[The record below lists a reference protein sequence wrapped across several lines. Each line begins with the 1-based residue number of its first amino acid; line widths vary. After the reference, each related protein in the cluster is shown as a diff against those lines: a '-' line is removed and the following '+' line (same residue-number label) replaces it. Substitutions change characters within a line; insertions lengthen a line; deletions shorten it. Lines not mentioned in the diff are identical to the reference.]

1 MKKLALALVCLVSV
15 AFFASCDPTVEHPEP
30 SLAFMTGDGYYYDGQ
45 VIEQGVDYHLGL
57 RAASN
62 PETLKP
68 LQKLV
73 ISYTSGEY
81 TDLICDSTISGTEF
95 VYDEVFN
102 FVLSKDIVG
111 HIDIVATV
119 TDEAN
124 ESKSVT
130 IKLDVNEEKPLEAK
144 AFEWVREGGGNL
156 VGQGLAE
163 FGLKW
168 EENLKEIYAVIKAI
182 DESAKLLLLQP
193 EDWTKVN
200 TEAEKAAF
208 FSEHNITD
216 ANAVFKA
223 VSCTAA
229 NMDYNLVIG
238 TVYKGENRLIHV
250 THSTAVKNPPYGT
263 KVTITGE
270 WK

>member
-1 MKKLALALVCLVSV
+1 MKKLALALLCLVSV

-144 AFEWVREGGGNL
+144 AFEWRRDNGANGK
-156 VGQGLAE
+156 GLEE

-168 EENLKEIYAVIKAI
+168 NTNVNSKSVAVIEPI
-182 DESAKLLLLQP
+182 DNNATLIVFDPKVWAEVTTESQ
-193 EDWTKVN
+193 
-200 TEAEKAAF
+200 KAAL
-208 FSEHNITD
+208 FSEHNIGIAQYKEIST
-216 ANAVFKA
+216 
-223 VSCTAA
+223 TATQ
-229 NMDYNLVIG
+229 NYDKVIG
-238 TVYKGENRLIHV
+238 TIYNGKTHLIHI
-250 THSTAVKNPPYGT
+250 T
-263 KVTITGE
+263 KCEVYERGWHFVITGQA
-270 WK
+270 K